1 VRNLKLCQYHF
12 KTQTFC
18 VAFMKLNL
26 KTFENNIMSK
36 IHSVQTICKN
46 AGRNSIEVTAFCS
59 LYVYSEQYG
68 DTLTG
73 PVIELGQQML
83 QDDL

>member
-1 VRNLKLCQYHF
+1 
-12 KTQTFC
+12 
-18 VAFMKLNL
+18 
-26 KTFENNIMSK
+26 MSK

-83 QDDL
+83 QDDLWIRENIEKVGARTLI